1 MASKKYFLF
10 SFILCLLVGSSF
22 AQIGASYDLRDSSLI
37 PAKRVPQH
45 NEFLNNAYPFPAK
58 PRNEWEIGVKG
69 GLPFG
74 ETDVRYWGP
83 TGGFGLHV
91 RKAMGYVFSVRGE
104 FDWLR
109 MKGLNFSPSSG
120 FVNDP
125 AWQGN
130 GYTAGSPANPTAV
143 DHVFYNYRTTVNE
156 LSLQGVI
163 TLNNVRFH
171 RAKTGFNAYGF
182 GGIGLSRYNTFIN
195 THHANGTSYEADFNA
210 LYAKYLA
217 TPDQF
222 GYKNRKAIKSDLK
235 SIMDGKF
242 DTQAEEDPGHP
253 KLGGWPVYPVMV
265 VGAGVEFKLNNKF
278 NIAVEY
284 KHTFI
289 KTDLLDGQQ
298 WQENYN
304 AATST
309 SPAQTRDFDSYS
321 FASVGINYNIGKKSV
336 EPLWWLNPLDYA
348 YSEINAPR
356 HMKLPKPVLDDADGD
371 GVTDQFDLE
380 PNTPKGCPV
389 DTHGVSRDTDG
400 DGVPDC
406 KDKELITPT
415 QCQPVDA
422 DGVGKCPDPQCCK
435 DIKALL
441 DSGNFTNKR
450 CSIGDLPSITFK
462 GRSVTLSKDSK
473 ALMASIAQKMRN
485 NPNCKVAVIGY
496 GESSKAAQQL
506 SWDRVNE
513 VIKYL
518 VEKEG
523 VSADRFIFRYGQT
536 GGDEN
541 TIDLKDGTGEEGPN
555 TVPAPHPNLRR
566 K

>member
-1 MASKKYFLF
+1 MASKKYVLF
-10 SFILCLLVGSSF
+10 SVILCLLVSSSF
-22 AQIGASYDLRDSSLI
+22 AQIGGSYDLRDSSLI
-37 PAKRVPQH
+37 PAKRIPQH

-58 PRNEWEIGVKG
+58 PRNEWEIGIKG
-69 GLPFG
+69 GVPFAS
-74 ETDVRYWGP
+74 TDVRYWGP
-83 TGGFGLHV
+83 TGGFGIHV

-109 MKGLNFSPSSG
+109 VKGLNWQPSG
-120 FVNDP
+120 DFGNNP
-125 AWQGN
+125 AWNKDYVVG
-130 GYTAGSPANPTAV
+130 V
-143 DHVFYNYRTTVNE
+143 DHVFYNYRSTINE
-156 LSLQGVI
+156 LTLQGVV
-163 TLNNVRFH
+163 TLNNIRFH
-171 RAKTGFNAYGF
+171 RAKTGFNVYGF
-182 GGIGLSRYNTFIN
+182 GGLGLSRYNTWVNAHNGSATYQSEFDAIFAKYSGG
-195 THHANGTSYEADFNA
+195 ANGGFTYS
-210 LYAKYLA
+210 
-217 TPDQF
+217 
-222 GYKNRKAIKSDLK
+222 NRKNIKKDIKAAL
-235 SIMDGKF
+235 DGSFETKGE
-242 DTQAEEDPGHP
+242 QDPGQA
-253 KLGGWPVYPVMV
+253 KLGGWPVYPVVV
-265 VGAGVEFKLNNKF
+265 VGGGVAFKLNNKF
-278 NIAVEY
+278 NLAAEY
-284 KHTFI
+284 KYTII

-298 WQENYN
+298 WQENG
-304 AATST
+304 TT
-309 SPAQTRDFDSYS
+309 QTAQTRDFDSYAFLS
-321 FASVGINYNIGKKSV
+321 IGLNYNIGSKAV

-435 DIKALL
+435 DIKAML
-441 DSGNFTNKR
+441 DTMDIRGKHS

-462 GRSVTLSKDSK
+462 GRTVTLSKDGK
-473 ALMASIAQKMRN
+473 ALLASVAEKMRN

-555 TVPAPHPNLRR
+555 TVPAPHPNLR
-566 K
+566 KKK

>member
-1 MASKKYFLF
+1 MASKKYALLGA
-10 SFILCLLVGSSF
+10 ILCLSVSLSF
-22 AQIGASYDLRDSSLI
+22 AQVGGSYDLRDSSLI
-37 PAKRVPQH
+37 PAKRMPQH
-45 NEFLNNAYPFPAK
+45 NEFLNNSYPFPAE
-58 PRNEWEIGVKG
+58 PRNQWEIGLKG

-83 TGGFGLHV
+83 TGGFGIHA
-91 RKAMGYVFSVRGE
+91 RKALGYIFSVRGE

-109 MKGLNFSPSSG
+109 IKGLNFEPSSDFG
-120 FVNDP
+120 GNT
-125 AWQGN
+125 AWTSQGYQY
-130 GYTAGSPANPTAV
+130 GV
-143 DHVFYNYRTTVNE
+143 DHVFYNYRSTINE
-156 LSLQGVI
+156 LSLQGLV
-163 TLNNVRFH
+163 TLNNLRFH
-171 RAKTGFNAYGF
+171 RAKTGFNVYGF
-182 GGIGLSRYNTFIN
+182 GGIGLSRYHTFIN
-195 THHANGTSYEADFNA
+195 THDGSGNYETAFNN
-210 LYAKYLA
+210 LYNQIGGSNFDYS
-217 TPDQF
+217 
-222 GYKNRKAIKSDLK
+222 NRHTIKKDLK

-242 DTQAEEDPGHP
+242 DTPAETDPGQP
-253 KLGGWPVYPVMV
+253 KLGGWPLYPVAV
-265 VGAGVEFKLNNKF
+265 AGIGAQFKLNNQF

-289 KTDLLDGQQ
+289 KTNLLDGQQ
-298 WQENYN
+298 FQENGP
-304 AATST
+304 T
-309 SPAQTRDFDSYS
+309 QTALVSNWDNYS

-356 HMKLPKPVLDDADGD
+356 HMKLPKPVLDDSDGD

-415 QCQPVDA
+415 ICQPVDA

-435 DIKALL
+435 DLKAYI
-441 DSGNFTNKR
+441 DSAGPLGHGK

-462 GRSVTLSKDSK
+462 GRVVSLTKDAK
-473 ALMASIAQKMRN
+473 ALLASIAEKMRN
-485 NPNCKVAVIGY
+485 NPNCKVAVVGY
-496 GESSKAAQQL
+496 GESNKSAQQL

-523 VSADRFIFRYGQT
+523 ISADRFIFRYGQT
-536 GGDEN
+536 NGDEN

-555 TVPAPHPNLRR
+555 TVPAPHPNLS
-566 K
+566 KKK

>member
-1 MASKKYFLF
+1 MASKKYILF
-10 SFILCLLVGSSF
+10 SVILCLLVSTSF
-22 AQIGASYDLRDSSLI
+22 AQIGGSYDLKDSSLI
-37 PAKRVPQH
+37 PAKRLPQH
-45 NEFLNNAYPFPAK
+45 QEFLNNAYPFPAK
-58 PRNEWEIGVKG
+58 PRNEWEIGIKG

-83 TGGFGLHV
+83 TGGFGIHV
-91 RKAMGYVFSVRGE
+91 RKALGYVFSIRGE

-109 MKGLNFSPSSG
+109 MKGLNFEPSSAY
-120 FVNDP
+120 VNNP
-125 AWQGN
+125 AWMSN
-130 GYTAGSPANPTAV
+130 GYNPSV

-156 LSLQGVI
+156 LTIQGVV

-171 RAKTGFNAYGF
+171 RAKTGFNLYLF
-182 GGIGLSRYNTFIN
+182 GGIGGSRYNTWVNALDAQGNNYSTQFDAIYN
-195 THHANGTSYEADFNA
+195 KYTGGANGGFTWS
-210 LYAKYLA
+210 
-217 TPDQF
+217 
-222 GYKNRKAIKSDLK
+222 NRKNIKKDLK
-235 SIMDGKF
+235 SVMDGTFETK
-242 DTQAEEDPGHP
+242 AEQDPGQP
-253 KLGGWPVYPVMV
+253 KLGGWPFYPVAV
-265 VGAGVEFKLNNKF
+265 VGVGAAFKLNNKF
-278 NIAVEY
+278 NLAVEY
-284 KHTFI
+284 KYTMI

-304 AATST
+304 STTST
-309 SPAQTRDFDSYS
+309 SPAQTRDFDHYT
-321 FASVGINYNIGKKSV
+321 FLSVGLNYNIGKKAV

-356 HMKLPKPVLDDADGD
+356 HMKLPKPILDDADGD

-435 DIKALL
+435 DLRAYI
-441 DSGNFTNKR
+441 DSTGGGHGK
-450 CSIGDLPSITFK
+450 CSIGDLPSINFK
-462 GRSVTLSKDSK
+462 GRTITLSKDAK
-473 ALMASIAQKMRN
+473 ALLASVADKMRN

-496 GESSKAAQQL
+496 GESSKSAQQL

-523 VSADRFIFRYGQT
+523 ISSDRLIFHYGQT
-536 GGDEN
+536 NGDEN
-541 TIDLKDGTGEEGPN
+541 TIDLKDGTGDEGPN
-555 TVPAPHPNLRR
+555 TVPAPHPNLR
-566 K
+566 KKK

>member
-1 MASKKYFLF
+1 MASKKYLLF

-91 RKAMGYVFSVRGE
+91 RKAMGYVFSIRGE

-109 MKGLNFSPSSG
+109 MKGLNFQPSSG
-120 FVNDP
+120 FVNNTAWTGQGYDP
-125 AWQGN
+125 
-130 GYTAGSPANPTAV
+130 TK

-182 GGIGLSRYNTFIN
+182 GGIGLARYNTFIN
-195 THHANGTSYEADFNA
+195 THDASGNYAAKFDQLYAQYAGTSG
-210 LYAKYLA
+210 
-217 TPDQF
+217 QF
-222 GYKNRKAIKSDLK
+222 DYSNRKAIKSALK

-242 DTQAEEDPGHP
+242 DTQAQEDNGHP

-304 AATST
+304 PATST

-435 DIKALL
+435 DLKAMM
-441 DSGNFTNKR
+441 DNGNFGRK

>member
-1 MASKKYFLF
+1 MASKKYALF
-10 SFILCLLVGSSF
+10 GFVLCLLASGSF
-22 AQIGASYDLRDSSLI
+22 AQIGGSYDLRDSSLI
-37 PAKRVPQH
+37 PAKRIPQH

-58 PRNEWEIGVKG
+58 PRNEWEIGLKG

-91 RKAMGYVFSVRGE
+91 RKALGYVFSLRGE

-109 MKGLNFSPSSG
+109 IKGLNFEPSSG
-120 FVNDP
+120 FINDP
-125 AWQGN
+125 AWTGQGYN
-130 GYTAGSPANPTAV
+130 PGSPANPNNI
-143 DHVFYNYRTTVNE
+143 DHVFYNYRSTINE
-156 LSLQGVI
+156 LSLQGVV

-171 RAKTGFNAYGF
+171 RAKTGFNVYGF

-195 THHANGTSYEADFNA
+195 THDASGNYAAAFDNIYNEYVGTGFAYSD
-210 LYAKYLA
+210 
-217 TPDQF
+217 
-222 GYKNRKAIKSDLK
+222 RKAIKKALK
-235 SIMDGKF
+235 SVMDGKF
-242 DTQAEEDPGHP
+242 DTQAQEDPGQP
-253 KLGGWPVYPVMV
+253 KLGGWPLYPVFV
-265 VGAGVEFKLNNKF
+265 VGVGAQFKINNKF
-278 NIAVEY
+278 NVAVEY

-289 KTDLLDGQQ
+289 KSDLLDGQQ
-298 WQENYN
+298 YQENYN
-304 AATST
+304 PATST
-309 SPAQTRDFDSYS
+309 SPALTRDYDAYS
-321 FASVGINYNIGKKSV
+321 FLSVGLNYNIGKKSV

-415 QCQPVDA
+415 ICQPVDA

-441 DSGNFTNKR
+441 DSGNFGNKK

-462 GRSVTLSKDSK
+462 GRTVTLSKDGK
-473 ALMASIAQKMRN
+473 ALLASVAEKLRN

-496 GESSKAAQQL
+496 GESSKSAQQL

-523 VSADRFIFRYGQT
+523 VSGDRFIFRYGQT

-555 TVPAPHPNLRR
+555 TVAPPHPNLS
-566 K
+566 KHKK